1 MNGITLDQSKAQIAV
16 WAIMASP
23 LILSANI
30 HQITPDF
37 KAVLQNEHV
46 IAVNQDSLRIPGYKY
61 EKVININSLQYEVN
75 IKK

>member
-23 LILSANI
+23 LILSVNI

-46 IAVNQDSLRIPGYKY
+46 IAINQDPLRIPGYKY
-61 EKVININSLQYEVN
+61 EKVINMNSLQCVIN
-75 IKK
+75 IEK